1 MNAHLVKYPRTL
13 HLPWS
18 ESVNSDD
25 KVHKTTSQFEGR
37 RVIVTEKMD
46 GENTSMYSDHIHAR
60 SLDSKHHPSRNWVKG
75 LWGSVRNNIPDGWR
89 VCGEN
94 LYAKHSI
101 HYKSLPS
108 YFMAFSVWDDTNL
121 CLDWDETL
129 KWLSLMGLIHVPVLY
144 DGIYDEA
151 LIKSLWKNRSNS
163 GDESEG
169 YVIRVAD
176 AIPYEDFSKFYGKF
190 IRKNHVQTSE
200 HWMNAALEPNGLIND

>member
-1 MNAHLVKYPRTL
+1 MNAQLVKYPRTL

-25 KVHKTTSQFEGR
+25 KVHKETSQFEGR

-46 GENTSMYSDHIHAR
+46 GENTSMYFNHIHAR
-60 SLDSKHHPSRNWVKG
+60 SLDSKNHPSRNWVKG
-75 LWGSVRNNIPDGWR
+75 FWASIKNDIPEGWR

-101 HYKSLPS
+101 HYSDLPT
-108 YFMAFSVWDDTNL
+108 YFMGFSVWNDRNV
-121 CLDWDETL
+121 CLDWEETL
-129 KWLSLMGLIHVPVLY
+129 KWFSMIGITPVPVLY

-151 LIKSLWKNRSNS
+151 MIKSLWK
-163 GDESEG
+163 GDRDTTEG
-169 YVIRVAD
+169 YVVRVAD
-176 AIPYEDFSKFYGKF
+176 SIPYEDFSKLCGKF
-190 IRKNHVQTSE
+190 VRKNHVQTSE